1 VYAPPAMPRLRHS
14 PLAGHAIASLLVLAL
29 AAGMCGS
36 ADVVSAHTAHG
47 RDVEG
52 APSRA
57 LSCVSVVPPV
67 TDGQL
72 TVAPE
77 ATLPARAATP
87 VLDAGALVAAAGL
100 VADAATDPP
109 RFLLHSALLI

>member
-1 VYAPPAMPRLRHS
+1 
-14 PLAGHAIASLLVLAL
+14 
-29 AAGMCGS
+29 MCGS
-36 ADVVSAHTAHG
+36 ADVVSVHTAHG

-57 LSCVSVVPPV
+57 LACVSVVPPV

-72 TVAPE
+72 AVALG

-87 VLDAGALVAAAGL
+87 VLDAGALVAVAGL
-100 VADAATDPP
+100 VPDAATNPP